1 MPTMTAPWNRLLRPK
16 PLILGA
22 VLASLACLV
31 ALALNR
37 EAGIG
42 SSLTTAQR
50 TAEPRRRAL
59 TAAAEQYIRE
69 LWPIHGDVGRS
80 TMRISLGQIFYT
92 TENLSRADAGARV

>member
-42 SSLTTAQR
+42 SSPTTAQR
-50 TAEPRRRAL
+50 TAEPRRPAL
-59 TAAAEQYIRE
+59 TAAEEQYIRE
-69 LWPIHGDVGRS
+69 LCTIHGHLERS
-80 TMRISLGQIFYT
+80 TMRMRLGQIFYT
-92 TENLSRADAGARV
+92 TPEPSRTDPGP

>member
-37 EAGIG
+37 EEGIG
-42 SSLTTAQR
+42 ASPTTAQR
-50 TAEPRRRAL
+50 TAEPRRPAL
-59 TAAAEQYIRE
+59 TAAEQQYSRE
-69 LWPIHGDVGRS
+69 LRPLHGDVERS
-80 TMRISLGQIFYT
+80 TKRMSLEQLLETLQGRR
-92 TENLSRADAGARV
+92 RAE

>member
-1 MPTMTAPWNRLLRPK
+1 MHIRFISADRGSSWRCRVPVNPGCMPTMTAPWNRLLRPK
-16 PLILGA
+16 PLILAA

-42 SSLTTAQR
+42 SLPTTPQR
-50 TAEPRRRAL
+50 TAEPRRPAL

-69 LWPIHGDVGRS
+69 LGPVHGHV
-80 TMRISLGQIFYT
+80 
-92 TENLSRADAGARV
+92 DAS